1 MLTVCLLV
9 NVQGHKDQ
17 QLQKAGTHCGNFTGA
32 NHDNSGNESGIWLHK
47 QLFSV
52 YCK

>member
-9 NVQGHKDQ
+9 SVQGHKDQ

-32 NHDNSGNESGIWLHK
+32 NHDNSGNESGIWLLE
-47 QLFSV
+47 QLCFV
-52 YCK
+52 YYK